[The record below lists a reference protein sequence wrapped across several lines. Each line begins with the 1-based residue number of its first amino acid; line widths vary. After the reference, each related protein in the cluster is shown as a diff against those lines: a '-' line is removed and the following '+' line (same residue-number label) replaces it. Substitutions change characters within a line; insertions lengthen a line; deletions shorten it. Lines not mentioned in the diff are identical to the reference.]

1 MDERLVTQLL
11 PFIMEGLK
19 ASAPN
24 DYRIATYMVVMR
36 LISLSSPAPALQE
49 GGACLF
55 LTFACVPGELRM
67 VLVMRKH

>member
-1 MDERLVTQLL
+1 MDERLVSQLL

-36 LISLSSPAPALQE
+36 LISLSTPAAALQE
-49 GGACLF
+49 GGAPCN
-55 LTFACVPGELRM
+55 AQ
-67 VLVMRKH
+67 